1 MIDDEQFEC
10 PKCQAHYKVVPM
22 SSGSQVINQLIN
34 CKICKQPL
42 VPTHDGQILKYF
54 LVRRPTPQ

>member
-1 MIDDEQFEC
+1 MSSLSARGVRRIT
-10 PKCQAHYKVVPM
+10 KVVRM